1 RDADGDEGRVATL
14 RQRHGP
20 GGHLVSGMEPAS
32 SVRRLGD
39 RFVLVRELG
48 SGGMARVFLGRDEV
62 LDRPVAVK
70 VVEPD
75 PEDPEIG
82 LRFQREGRA
91 AARLSHPNIVRVFD
105 AGEDELNGR
114 EVSYIVM
121 EYVPGGDLQDLMD
134 RNGPL
139 PETMLSRV
147 GADVASGLAH
157 AHERGI
163 IHRDVKPRNILL
175 DDRGSPRLADFGI
188 ARALDGTTSRDRSG
202 SYLGTAAYS
211 SPEQLRGEKVTPKS
225 DVYSFGATLYHAAVG
240 KRPFSGNS
248 IEVANQHILKMPA
261 PPCERGARIG
271 EGLEALILSC
281 LAKDPGKRPDA
292 ARLRD
297 KLQERSV
304 ADATAALA
312 GSNARAGGFRG
323 AAGISRVAEAAR
335 TAGSSSAGAVR
346 RKLDDRRAAG
356 PPESTISLPTRT
368 FRAGSRQRT
377 MLAVMMVAILILLL
391 TVAGAWALLGQ
402 GEQGK
407 QSSGQGAGQQE
418 QAKASRQEPKEKPD
432 QKPDQAAAPNPSGES
447 GSSGG
452 TPEENPAPAP
462 PLASAEK
469 AVFNLYYQESFAR
482 VDASW
487 AYLSQRFQNEI
498 GSPEQWA
505 EQEDI
510 YTFTYMR
517 FTSYPVARAVGD
529 TAEVTF
535 EVRLDHTWGSELL
548 SGTWVCVNEG
558 GEWKLDRLKNEKTV
572 PA

>member
-1 RDADGDEGRVATL
+1 
-14 RQRHGP
+14 
-20 GGHLVSGMEPAS
+20 MEPAS

-48 SGGMARVFLGRDEV
+48 SGGMARVYLGRDEV

-105 AGEDELNGR
+105 AGEDELSGR
-114 EVSYIVM
+114 AVSYIVM
-121 EYVPGGDLQDLMD
+121 EYVPGGDLKDLMD

-163 IHRDVKPRNILL
+163 IHRDIKPRNILL
-175 DDRGSPRLADFGI
+175 DDRGSPKLADFGI
-188 ARALDGTTSRDRSG
+188 ARALDGTTSHDRAG

-211 SPEQLRGEKVTPKS
+211 SPEQLRGERVTPKS

-248 IEVANQHILKMPA
+248 IEVANQHILKLPT
-261 PPCERGARIG
+261 PPRERGARIG

-281 LAKDPGKRPDA
+281 LAKDPGERPDA

-297 KLQERSV
+297 KLLQRSA

-312 GSNARAGGFRG
+312 GSANNARAGGLPG
-323 AAGISRVAEAAR
+323 AAGISRVAGAAK
-335 TAGSSSAGAVR
+335 TAGASGVGAVR
-346 RKLDDRRAAG
+346 RRLDDRRVPNSTGA
-356 PPESTISLPTRT
+356 PETTFSMPTRT

-377 MLAVMMVAILILLL
+377 MLAVLMLGLLLLIL

-402 GEQGK
+402 GEQSS
-407 QSSGQGAGQQE
+407 QSSDQGAGQQE
-418 QAKASRQEPKEKPD
+418 QAKAGAARQEPKENPD
-432 QKPDQAAAPNPSGES
+432 QKSDEAAARNPSGES
-447 GSSGG
+447 GSGGG

-469 AVFNLYYQESFAR
+469 AVYNLYYQESFAR

-487 AYLSQRFQNEI
+487 AYLSRRLQNEI
-498 GSPEQWA
+498 GSPERWA
-505 EQEDI
+505 EREDL
-510 YTFTYMR
+510 YTFTYME
-517 FTSYPVARAVGD
+517 FTSYPVARAAGD
-529 TAEVTF
+529 NAEVTF
-535 EVRLDHTWGSELL
+535 EVRLDHTWGSESL

-558 GEWKLDRLKNEKTV
+558 GEWKLDRLENERTV
-572 PA
+572 PV

>member
-1 RDADGDEGRVATL
+1 MD
-14 RQRHGP
+14 
-20 GGHLVSGMEPAS
+20 PAS

-70 VVEPD
+70 VVVPD

-105 AGEDELNGR
+105 AGEDRLNGR
-114 EVSYIVM
+114 AVSYIVM
-121 EYVPGGDLQDLMD
+121 EYVPGGDFKDMMD

-139 PETMLSRV
+139 PETMISRV
-147 GADVASGLAH
+147 GADVASGLTH

-175 DDRGSPRLADFGI
+175 DDRGSPKLADFGI
-188 ARALDGTTSRDRSG
+188 ARALDGTTSRDRGG

-211 SPEQLRGEKVTPKS
+211 SPEQLRGERVTPKS

-240 KRPFSGNS
+240 ERPFSGNS
-248 IEVANQHILKMPA
+248 IEVANQHVLKVPV
-261 PPCERGARIG
+261 PPRERGARIG
-271 EGLEALILSC
+271 DGLETLILSC
-281 LAKDPGKRPDA
+281 LAKDPGERPDA

-297 KLQERSV
+297 KLLQRSA
-304 ADATAALA
+304 ADATAAM
-312 GSNARAGGFRG
+312 ARSAADGRT
-323 AAGISRVAEAAR
+323 AGISRVAGAAR
-335 TAGSSSAGAVR
+335 MAGASGLGAVR
-346 RKLDDRRAAG
+346 QGFANTRASGASG
-356 PPESTISLPTRT
+356 TPDSTISLPTRT

-377 MLAVMMVAILILLL
+377 MLAVIMVAILVLILA
-391 TVAGAWALLGQ
+391 VAGAWALLGQ

-407 QSSGQGAGQQE
+407 TSGQGAGQQE
-418 QAKASRQEPKEKPD
+418 QAKAGAQQEPKENPRQNPD
-432 QKPDQAAAPNPSGES
+432 EAAAPKPSGDS
-447 GSSGG
+447 GPSGG
-452 TPEENPAPAP
+452 APEENPAPAP
-462 PLASAEK
+462 PLAQAEK
-469 AVFNLYYQESFAR
+469 AVFDLYYQESFAR
-482 VDASW
+482 VGASW
-487 AYLSQRFQNEI
+487 ELLSQRLQNEI

-505 EQEDI
+505 QREDI

-517 FTSYPVARAVGD
+517 FNSLPVARAVGD

-535 EVRLDHTWGSELL
+535 EVRLDHTWGSESL

-558 GEWKLDRLKNEKTV
+558 GEWKLDRLENERTV
-572 PA
+572 PV